1 MIRICSYCGRKF
13 GEVEPLE
20 NKDKT
25 HGICPG
31 CEWVVFAK
39 LDLEEALR
47 KMPDSTGRSI
57 DEGFDQ
63 LGLISSM
70 VYQVLNIESFRK
82 TYCNKQPKIRHIIE
96 QRRWTV
102 RIIEWFKNL
111 VGWRLYD
118 QSITCS
124 K

>member
-1 MIRICSYCGRKF
+1 MIRICSYCGRNF
-13 GEVEPLE
+13 GEIEPLE

-39 LDLEEALR
+39 LDLEEVLR

-70 VYQVLNIESFRK
+70 VFKVLRIESFRK
-82 TYCNKQPKIRHIIE
+82 TYCNKHPKIVYISER
-96 QRRWTV
+96 RRWTV
-102 RIIEWFKNL
+102 SILEWFKNL
-111 VGWRLYD
+111 VSRRLHG